1 MLYPLPD
8 KHLANTSLDRIHTTR
23 RAQVLSQD
31 VTEEFA
37 SPSKPSRKV
46 DGITKPERVFL
57 RSNPKPIETSTTFPE
72 QLLGSNN
79 TYDLFL
85 QRDP

>member
-8 KHLANTSLDRIHTTR
+8 KHLANTTIDRIHTTR

-31 VTEEFA
+31 VAEEFA
-37 SPSKPSRKV
+37 TPSKHGKKIEGV
-46 DGITKPERVFL
+46 TKPERVFL

-72 QLLGSNN
+72 QLIGSYNSFDM
-79 TYDLFL
+79 YLKH
-85 QRDP
+85 DP